1 VGGLIGMLAMST
13 KQDAEKISQRR
24 SRFDQRLN
32 VPKRTPRLFTHCG
45 LADGLFE
52 HPARHSF
59 LATIRNSSSCRGS
72 KSAFGAYL
80 GMTEAS

>member
-32 VPKRTPRLFTHCG
+32 VPKRS
-45 LADGLFE
+45 LASLLT
-52 HPARHSF
+52 AALLTAF
-59 LATIRNSSSCRGS
+59 LSILQDTRSCIQYATRRVVEVQNLL
-72 KSAFGAYL
+72 SAPI
-80 GMTEAS
+80 